1 MTFCIGVQVAEGLIA
16 LSDTRIV
23 RGEQISQKA
32 KLSMLG
38 GDVGGAFVMTS
49 GLRSVRDKVVRR
61 LEDEIKAERVQT
73 DRMHQIATAFGDLMR
88 TVKAEDGEALAEG
101 GLTFNAHAILGG
113 QLAADDEPMLLH
125 VYPEGNWVEATPDAP
140 YFIVG
145 RSYYGKPI
153 LDRLLAFE
161 TPLPD
166 ALSLAYLAFDATRAS
181 ANDVDFP
188 IDVAVLRRGENRF
201 TQRRYGAR
209 ELESV
214 AMSWNDHLRDALAEL
229 PVTWTTPL
237 LDPSPPGVD
246 ATDRTKATEATE
258 HT

>member
-1 MTFCIGVQVAEGLIA
+1 MTFCIGVRVADGLIA

-61 LEDEIKAERVQT
+61 LEDEISAGHVQT
-73 DRMHQIATAFGDLMR
+73 DRMHQMATAFGDQLR
-88 TVKAEDGEALAEG
+88 VVRAEDGEALADG

-113 QLAADDEPMLLH
+113 QLVADGDPMLLH

-153 LDRLLAFE
+153 LDRLLDYA

-166 ALSLAYLAFDATRAS
+166 ALALAYLAFDATRAS

-188 IDVAVLRRGENRF
+188 IDVAVLRRGEHRF
-201 TQRRYGAR
+201 TQHRFAAT

-214 AMSWNDHLRDALAEL
+214 ATSWNDHLGAALAEL
-229 PVTWTTPL
+229 PKGWTEPL
-237 LDPSPPGVD
+237 LARPSSPESPDSPP
-246 ATDRTKATEATE
+246 ATEQP
-258 HT
+258 